1 MHLKVKI
8 FQILALAGLAT
19 PSLAGHCHEDSP
31 IARTK
36 NGTLCGVHLPSFAQN
51 AFLGVPFAQP
61 PVNDLRLRHPV
72 PYNRRYKAY
81 PATSQPA
88 NCPGY
93 ARFDVGIGPLSEDC
107 LYLNVIVPDNT
118 SPHESLPVLVWI
130 YGGGFTAGGV
140 ADPRYNMSYIVQQS
154 AAIGK
159 PIIGVSIN
167 YRVAG
172 WGFLASREVLAAG
185 VANIGLYDQRLAL
198 RWIRENIAGFGGD
211 AKKVT
216 IWGESAGAFSV
227 GYHLVG
233 FDGENEGL
241 FRAAIMDSGTMLGP
255 ALQDAKLIAGE
266 DGFQAMYDN
275 VTETVGCKGAEDT
288 LACLR
293 TVPYEVLFEAFE
305 PQIYT
310 PVIDGAFITRKP
322 SEALALGKV
331 ADVAVLVGANT
342 DEGTASFWGP
352 RGTLNTTADVAAYIR
367 TLNGGGLSD
376 DEVAELLA
384 LYPDDPAQGCPYGT
398 GVERFASQGWMY
410 KRGAAIAGDIFVHA
424 GRRGLVEYYAR
435 KNNAKDKRRQ
445 KPVYSYRFD
454 QPPWNGVL
462 ELIATVPPVYST
474 HYAELI
480 FVFNNPSQNLSN
492 YIGPY
497 PSYHELSEFMSRF
510 WASFVHDLDPNG
522 HAVDGAPYWPQYKL
536 SQPQNIVF
544 RTVNM
549 SNGNGSYV
557 EEDTYRKDQL
567 KWWNAHWSS
576 LRC

>member
-1 MHLKVKI
+1 
-8 FQILALAGLAT
+8 
-19 PSLAGHCHEDSP
+19 
-31 IARTK
+31 
-36 NGTLCGVHLPSFAQN
+36 
-51 AFLGVPFAQP
+51 
-61 PVNDLRLRHPV
+61 
-72 PYNRRYKAY
+72 
-81 PATSQPA
+81 
-88 NCPGY
+88 
-93 ARFDVGIGPLSEDC
+93 
-107 LYLNVIVPDNT
+107 
-118 SPHESLPVLVWI
+118 
-130 YGGGFTAGGV
+130 
-140 ADPRYNMSYIVQQS
+140 
-154 AAIGK
+154 
-159 PIIGVSIN
+159 
-167 YRVAG
+167 
-172 WGFLASREVLAAG
+172 
-185 VANIGLYDQRLAL
+185 
-198 RWIRENIAGFGGD
+198 
-211 AKKVT
+211 
-216 IWGESAGAFSV
+216 
-227 GYHLVG
+227 
-233 FDGENEGL
+233 
-241 FRAAIMDSGTMLGP
+241 
-255 ALQDAKLIAGE
+255 
-266 DGFQAMYDN
+266 MYDN

-293 TVPYEVLFEAFE
+293 TVPYEVLFQAFE

-310 PVIDGAFITRKP
+310 PIIDREFITRSP

-352 RGTLNTTADVAAYIR
+352 RGMLNTTADVAAYIR

-376 DEVAELLA
+376 KDVEELLA

-398 GVERFASQGWMY
+398 GSERFASQGWMY

-435 KNNAKDKRRQ
+435 KNNAKDKHRQ

-454 QPPWNGVL
+454 QPPWNGTL

-480 FVFNNPSQNLSN
+480 FVFSNPSRNLSN

-497 PSYHELSEFMSRF
+497 PSYHQLSEFMSRS

-522 HAVDGAPYWPQYKL
+522 HAADGAPYWPRYEL

-544 RTVNM
+544 RTVDKL
-549 SNGNGSYV
+549 NGSGSYV

>member
-1 MHLKVKI
+1 MHLI
-8 FQILALAGLAT
+8 ANALRILAITALTTLSVA
-19 PSLAGHCHEDSP
+19 SHCPQGSP
-31 IARTK
+31 TARTK
-36 NGTLCGVHLPSFAQN
+36 NGTLCGVHLPSFSQN

-72 PYNRRYKAY
+72 PYNKRYTAY
-81 PATSQPA
+81 PATTQPA

-93 ARFDVGIGPLSEDC
+93 AGFEVGIGPLSEDC
-107 LYLNVIVPDNT
+107 LYLNVIVPDT
-118 SPHESLPVLVWI
+118 ASPQESLPVLVWI

-185 VANIGLYDQRLAL
+185 AANIGLYDQRLAL
-198 RWIRENIAGFGGD
+198 RWIRENIAAFGGD
-211 AKKVT
+211 AEKVA

-255 ALQDAKLIAGE
+255 ALQDKELIVAE

-293 TVPYEVLFEAFE
+293 TVPYEVLFEAFK

-310 PVIDGAFITRKP
+310 PVIDGEFITRKP
-322 SEALALGKV
+322 SQTLALGKV
-331 ADVAVLVGANT
+331 ADVAVLAGANT

-352 RGTLNTTADVAAYIR
+352 RGTLNTTVDVAAYIR

-376 DEVAELLA
+376 EDVEELLA
-384 LYPDDPAQGCPYGT
+384 LYPDDPTQGCPYGT
-398 GVERFASQGWMY
+398 GSERFASQGWMY

-424 GRRGLVEYYAR
+424 GRRGLVEYYAQ
-435 KNNAKDKRRQ
+435 KNNAKHKHQQ

-480 FVFNNPSQNLSN
+480 FVFNNPSQKLSN

-497 PSYHELSEFMSRF
+497 PSFHQLSEFMSRS

-522 HAVDGAPYWPQYKL
+522 HAVDGAPYWPRYEQSK
-536 SQPQNIVF
+536 PQNIVF
-544 RTVNM
+544 RTVDR
-549 SNGNGSYV
+549 SNGSGSYV

-567 KWWNAHWSS
+567 KWWNAHWSA